1 MHCEGWL
8 VKKKKET
15 LIQWSHIIPSATI
28 LSSSKFT
35 LILPLLYFP
44 KVNWCPVYKTTHP
57 TTPLTL
63 LNPRAG
69 RSRGSSLLRHL
80 VSHHFALP
88 LVCISPSQKSDVEQ
102 KGPVDMVQGEDDSMS
117 TGTLTGRRGRSA
129 RPWKTERRARKR
141 LGGLTDR
148 WSKHRLLGARLHTE
162 RCTFESNVS
171 EQWCFGPC
179 WVT

>member
-1 MHCEGWL
+1 MVTHVPISHNFCFFL
-8 VKKKKET
+8 FFSV
-15 LIQWSHIIPSATI
+15 LPSSWSPLEI
-28 LSSSKFT
+28 L
-35 LILPLLYFP
+35 LLLYFP
-44 KVNWCPVYKTTHP
+44 EYAHMCPVYKTTYP
-57 TTPLTL
+57 ITPLTL

-80 VSHHFALP
+80 ASRHCALQ
-88 LVCISPSQKSDVEQ
+88 LVCISTSQKRDVEQ
-102 KGPVDMVQGEDDSMS
+102 KGPVDMAQGEDDSMS
-117 TGTLTGRRGRSA
+117 PGTLTGRRGCSA
-129 RPWKTERRARKR
+129 CPWRQREKRERER

-148 WSKHRLLGARLHTE
+148 WSKRRLLGARPHAE